1 MFHTDFHRTFK
12 PETLFNVRFRFNRMP
27 MRLRHRS
34 IDNIDMDLFWPTS
47 IPEHVVS
54 LQMVNIKCGILM
66 LLLAEEIFR

>member
-1 MFHTDFHRTFK
+1 
-12 PETLFNVRFRFNRMP
+12 
-27 MRLRHRS
+27 
-34 IDNIDMDLFWPTS
+34 MDLFWPTS